1 MATTLTNGET
11 YVFAKVNNKAVI
23 TSGTDDAYQSTKNI
37 RTDVAITG
45 NTDITGD
52 IKVGDS
58 PSGAAQIHISSSSNP
73 RILIED
79 DTESFV
85 RLGIKTSDTH
95 DAYLG
100 FHDNKRLVIGDMSS
114 RTSTIPSSDLVIS
127 SSYVGIGTSTPGHR
141 LDVEENANAFAAKI
155 ENHADAGHG
164 LILQLNRTPPTW
176 ENYFIDFREGDG
188 DSRGHIVGS
197 TSGVNFVD
205 DSDRRLKSDI
215 VDTSYGISDLLKLKV
230 RDYRFTKCEESTTGL
245 IAQEVMPIYPAPVT
259 NPVEYNKAEKLS
271 PGDSGYRYMGIDY
284 GKFTPLLIKAVQDQ
298 QKVIDD
304 LQERITKLENI

>member
-37 RTDVAITG
+37 RTNVAITG
-45 NTDITGD
+45 NTDIIGD

-85 RLGIKTSDTH
+85 RLGIKTADTH

-127 SSYVGIGTSTPGHR
+127 SSYVGIGTNAPTNTFHVKKNVSGYLARFENTNEDNASSDGIVINIGPTASGSMTTANKWITFEDGDGTWMGSISGTGGSGPGLENVSDRKLKRDIVTTEYGITELLNLEVVDFKWKSSGESSTGFIAQQ
-141 LDVEENANAFAAKI
+141 VEEVYPQVVSKPSKPEIPYSMNYAGLSPLIVKAIQDQNKI
-155 ENHADAGHG
+155 IED
-164 LILQLNRTPPTW
+164 
-176 ENYFIDFREGDG
+176 
-188 DSRGHIVGS
+188 
-197 TSGVNFVD
+197 
-205 DSDRRLKSDI
+205 LKSRI
-215 VDTSYGISDLLKLKV
+215 
-230 RDYRFTKCEESTTGL
+230 CELEK
-245 IAQEVMPIYPAPVT
+245 
-259 NPVEYNKAEKLS
+259 NK
-271 PGDSGYRYMGIDY
+271 
-284 GKFTPLLIKAVQDQ
+284 
-298 QKVIDD
+298 
-304 LQERITKLENI
+304 